1 VKEAGFTNQW
11 ILSVLVVP
19 SIDDFT
25 RCALSLVD
33 SLLCKLLGIL
43 LLVLSNLALGQLLV
57 DCYRDLA
64 GLDTLL
70 NGGEL
75 ASVTLFSSSGKSL
88 RISGWLIDR
97 HCRDCGRERESNRD
111 DVGETHFE
119 DVVYVLSEV
128 KEVKV
133 LMSWR
138 DVDVIM

>member
-75 ASVTLFSSSGKSL
+75 ASVNLFSSSGKSL